1 MKVEGTCKEDV
12 AGSSPAGGAMKII
25 VFLLSLFV
33 LLGIA
38 TTTVEAKSY
47 IRSYSRSSGVRVRS
61 YTRYK
66 ADGYKFNNY
75 VYRSDRGY
83 RR

>member
-1 MKVEGTCKEDV
+1 MKF
-12 AGSSPAGGAMKII
+12 II
-25 VFLLSLFV
+25 FLLSILS
-33 LLGIA
+33 IA
-38 TTTVEAKSY
+38 TIYSFSNKVEAKSY
-47 IRSYSRSSGVRVRS
+47 IRSYTRSSGINVRP

-83 RR
+83 RK

>member
-1 MKVEGTCKEDV
+1 MKYLIFIITLFGVFIL
-12 AGSSPAGGAMKII
+12 SSTSTK
-25 VFLLSLFV
+25 
-33 LLGIA
+33 
-38 TTTVEAKSY
+38 VEAKSY
-47 IRSYSRSSGVRVRS
+47 IKSYTRSSGIKVSS

-75 VYRSDRGY
+75 VYRPDRGY

>member
-1 MKVEGTCKEDV
+1 MKYLTILLLIFGLF
-12 AGSSPAGGAMKII
+12 I
-25 VFLLSLFV
+25 VFSNSNK
-33 LLGIA
+33 
-38 TTTVEAKSY
+38 VEAKSY
-47 IRSYSRSSGVRVRS
+47 IRSYTRSSGIKVKS

-83 RR
+83 RK

>member
-1 MKVEGTCKEDV
+1 MVLITVTILGMTV
-12 AGSSPAGGAMKII
+12 
-25 VFLLSLFV
+25 LFYPN
-33 LLGIA
+33 A
-38 TTTVEAKSY
+38 VEAKSY
-47 IRSYSRSSGVRVRS
+47 IKSYKRSSGMSVRS

-75 VYRSDRGY
+75 VYRPDRGY